1 MTDPLTGKERV
12 EYRDNAPGISATET
26 VAPAGMTN
34 SALDVANSFYWDK
47 KAIELYPPVNGVYD
61 YTKARITH
69 WAYNAG
75 GTLSGIAA
83 SEKAPLENR
92 VWYAYIGQSDT
103 NHTGPSANPI
113 QVARILGDSST
124 QLSQYEYNT
133 LGRVTKSTDPIGR
146 VMSYVY
152 DTNNI
157 DLLEIRQTTG
167 SANELVRKFV
177 YNALHE
183 PLTDTDAA
191 GQVTTS
197 TYNTYGQVL
206 TRENAKHEITT
217 FGYGDG
223 SAGHPIGYLTSITS
237 PPFNSISAVTSLSY
251 DSANR
256 VRTVT
261 DSDNYTVTTDYDNL
275 DRPTQVTYP
284 DGTTEQYQYSQD
296 FGQGVVTILDLTKSK
311 DRRGLWTT
319 RHYNANRQMDSITDP
334 LNRTTQFGWCSC
346 GQLATISDPK
356 TPPQITTFNRDLQ
369 GRVYQKVF
377 FDNTTIN
384 YLYDGQSAANTI
396 GASSRL
402 KSATDAKNQRANYTY
417 FADDNI
423 QQITYTDTND
433 QPLNPPTPSV
443 SFTYDPNYNRV
454 STMTDGS
461 GPTVYSYNAIPP
473 APTLGAGQLG
483 SIDGPLANDIITFG
497 YDELGR
503 VINRSINGAANSQ
516 SWAFDSLGR
525 LSGNTNKLGGFV
537 YTYVGVTNRLQTLAY
552 PGGATTNYLYF
563 DNLEDKRLQQIKNLT
578 STSALLS
585 QFDYTYDDE
594 GQIKTW
600 TKNYPGLLPV
610 APQRYDLVYDNAD
623 QLTRAPL
630 KNANNNNVITNY
642 LYGYDLASN
651 RITEKIGTVTTTS
664 TPNNVNE
671 IVSQSGGVNRTLS
684 YDSNGSITSDGGTR
698 TFEWDGANQLVA
710 INYTGTTN
718 RSEFTYDGLSRC
730 VKIVEKA
737 NGSVTS
743 TRKFVWCG
751 NDKSEFRD
759 ANDAVTLFAY
769 AQGQYIGTTKY
780 LYFRDHLG
788 SIREMMKANGTLVAR
803 FDYDPW
809 GRSTTVINTTLPDF
823 NFTGLYRHGS
833 SNLDLGVYRAYDPD
847 LGRWLSRDPIGETG
861 GLNLY
866 SYVANDPV
874 RLTDPFGLLVD
885 AYFNVQQGL
894 LTVTDR
900 DTGATVTVRANSG
913 TQETKM
919 NNNPTYE
926 TTQGGPIP
934 RGQYEILNRKYTEDP
949 NEWTDL
955 DRLQAS
961 GIGVWALDALDS
973 RPRDDKGYG
982 RGLLRLHPYWG
993 TGCVVSDDLRGWS
1006 RMRDI
1011 INNTKTQPVI
1021 DASGASRTRF
1031 GYMHVFSTTAPRAI
1045 FP

>member
-1 MTDPLTGKERV
+1 MRGKLLAYLAAQLLWCGVMLAQTDTHIATYCDGEDVAELHSVNVLYSGLSAGTPYDVVIGCNPVIDAECGQGYAYRFTASGDNGTAVATPVTNFPAVYHASTTLNGLYVVTRLDLAVIGSSSIVYVGSLPDCPHGWTDIPVPMIVTVTTPPYTKRCDRKSGGNQCKGCHSDRMAQFSAHSMLASLNIEDTPIGYTPPRGPAIDFTVTYNQRESQQPQTFTYSNLGPKWTFSWLSYIADDPNNALANAAVYVPGGGAEIYSGFNSSSQSYLPDPQSQALLVRTGSTSYEKRLPDGSKQIFNLSDGSSSYPRKVFMTQVVDPAGNPVTIGYDGSFRIITLTDALGQVTTLSYELMDDPLKITKVTEPFPTGRYATFSYTNGQLTSITDEIGIQSQFHYATGTSFIDSLTTPYGTTTFATGESGTNKWIEMTDPLTGKERV

-402 KSATDAKNQRANYTY
+402 KSATEAKNQRENYTY

-423 QQITYTDTND
+423 QKITYTDTND
-433 QPLNPPTPSV
+433 QSLNPPTQSV
-443 SFTYDPNYNRV
+443 SINYDQNYNR
-454 STMTDGS
+454 D
-461 GPTVYSYNAIPP
+461 
-473 APTLGAGQLG
+473 
-483 SIDGPLANDIITFG
+483 
-497 YDELGR
+497 
-503 VINRSINGAANSQ
+503 
-516 SWAFDSLGR
+516 
-525 LSGNTNKLGGFV
+525 
-537 YTYVGVTNRLQTLAY
+537 
-552 PGGATTNYLYF
+552 
-563 DNLEDKRLQQIKNLT
+563 
-578 STSALLS
+578 
-585 QFDYTYDDE
+585 
-594 GQIKTW
+594 
-600 TKNYPGLLPV
+600 
-610 APQRYDLVYDNAD
+610 
-623 QLTRAPL
+623 
-630 KNANNNNVITNY
+630 
-642 LYGYDLASN
+642 
-651 RITEKIGTVTTTS
+651 
-664 TPNNVNE
+664 
-671 IVSQSGGVNRTLS
+671 
-684 YDSNGSITSDGGTR
+684 
-698 TFEWDGANQLVA
+698 
-710 INYTGTTN
+710 
-718 RSEFTYDGLSRC
+718 
-730 VKIVEKA
+730 
-737 NGSVTS
+737 
-743 TRKFVWCG
+743 
-751 NDKSEFRD
+751 
-759 ANDAVTLFAY
+759 
-769 AQGQYIGTTKY
+769 
-780 LYFRDHLG
+780 
-788 SIREMMKANGTLVAR
+788 
-803 FDYDPW
+803 
-809 GRSTTVINTTLPDF
+809 
-823 NFTGLYRHGS
+823 
-833 SNLDLGVYRAYDPD
+833 
-847 LGRWLSRDPIGETG
+847 
-861 GLNLY
+861 
-866 SYVANDPV
+866 
-874 RLTDPFGLLVD
+874 
-885 AYFNVQQGL
+885 
-894 LTVTDR
+894 
-900 DTGATVTVRANSG
+900 
-913 TQETKM
+913 
-919 NNNPTYE
+919 
-926 TTQGGPIP
+926 
-934 RGQYEILNRKYTEDP
+934 
-949 NEWTDL
+949 
-955 DRLQAS
+955 
-961 GIGVWALDALDS
+961 
-973 RPRDDKGYG
+973 
-982 RGLLRLHPYWG
+982 
-993 TGCVVSDDLRGWS
+993 
-1006 RMRDI
+1006 
-1011 INNTKTQPVI
+1011 
-1021 DASGASRTRF
+1021 
-1031 GYMHVFSTTAPRAI
+1031 
-1045 FP
+1045 